1 MRKIGPPCGGAH
13 GPVRVAG
20 LPRGEE
26 SPEGESWPLQELA
39 QEPSSWKRCEHV
51 PGRGNCGERERG
63 TFQNTPEG
71 QMAGSKTE
79 GELVGSE
86 VT

>member
-1 MRKIGPPCGGAH
+1 MWRCSWPCQGDRAAKE
-13 GPVRVAG
+13 RT
-20 LPRGEE
+20 RGEE

-71 QMAGSKTE
+71 QMAGSKAE